1 MKLIQ
6 ARLAP
11 KPGEIKTTPKTGATR
26 QHPGDDP
33 DSDDEDDKKKVRKA
47 AKKGFFNGRAITA
60 FTPISYVNPYLLDPD
75 TDIGSAL

>member
-1 MKLIQ
+1 MKQLKLIQ

-47 AKKGFFNGRAITA
+47 AKKGF
-60 FTPISYVNPYLLDPD
+60 
-75 TDIGSAL
+75 